1 MSSAEQSWSLVIF
14 CYNEVGT
21 VGRVIA
27 EAVEAGK
34 HLAPNASF
42 EVLVV
47 DDGCV
52 DGSSA
57 VMDQI
62 AQTNPAVRI
71 VRHEKNRG
79 IGPALISG
87 YANAQYE
94 NVCAIPADGQFD
106 IKELYPFATFANNE
120 VIAFYRP
127 EKTGYELYRKVLTW
141 FNSFANKVFLGLKMK
156 DVNWVKAYKLARV
169 QSLPLSLKSSLLES
183 EICAKLG
190 HQNVV
195 FREYPSAYLRRES
208 GVPKGGSLKTL
219 AAAAKEFLKLVY
231 SVNKYRLGGK

>member
-1 MSSAEQSWSLVIF
+1 MSTKGQSWSLVIF

-21 VGRVIA
+21 IARVIA

-34 HLAPNASF
+34 HLANNAPY

-52 DGSSA
+52 DGSNT
-57 VMDQI
+57 VMDDL
-62 AQTNPAVRI
+62 TKTHSVVRI
-71 VRHEKNRG
+71 VRHETNRG

-87 YANAQYE
+87 YNNAKYE

-106 IKELYPFATFANNE
+106 IKELYPFSTFANNE
-120 VIAFYRP
+120 VISFYRP

-141 FNSFANKVFLGLKMK
+141 FNSFANRVFLGLQMK
-156 DVNWVKAYKLARV
+156 DVNWVKAYKRAHV
-169 QSLPLSLKSSLLES
+169 QSLPLILKSSLLES
-183 EICAKLG
+183 EICAKLK
-190 HQNVV
+190 HQKII
-195 FREYPSAYLRRES
+195 FKEYPSAYLRRES
-208 GVPKGGSLKTL
+208 GVPKGGSLRTL

-231 SVNKYRLGGK
+231 SVNKYRLSNK

>member
-1 MSSAEQSWSLVIF
+1 MSTNGQGWSLVIF

-21 VGRVIA
+21 IARVIA
-27 EAVEAGK
+27 AAVDAGK
-34 HLAPNASF
+34 HLAPNAPF

-52 DGSSA
+52 DGSST
-57 VMDQI
+57 VMDEM
-62 AQTNPAVRI
+62 AQKHNVVRI
-71 VRHEKNRG
+71 VRHEANKG

-141 FNSFANKVFLGLKMK
+141 FNSFANKLFLGLQMK
-156 DVNWVKAYKLARV
+156 DVNWVKIYKRAQV

-183 EICAKLG
+183 EICAKLK
-190 HQNVV
+190 HQNIV
-195 FREYPSAYLRRES
+195 FKEHPSAYLRRES

-231 SVNKYRLGGK
+231 SVNKYRLRGK